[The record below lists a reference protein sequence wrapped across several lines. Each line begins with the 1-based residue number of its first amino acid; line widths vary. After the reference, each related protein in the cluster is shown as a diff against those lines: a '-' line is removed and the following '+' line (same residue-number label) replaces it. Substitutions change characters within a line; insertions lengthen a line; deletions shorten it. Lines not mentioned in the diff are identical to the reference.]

1 MTSRREAGLLM
12 LLALAACSSKDGDA
26 STAADARSPVAGA
39 SSGVAAASAGTS
51 ARASTMSQASSA
63 GSSGGSAGRSA
74 ADGGGNAAAPQ
85 VSAAGAGGAQSAAAV
100 SGAGSGSSAASA
112 PAAAAGCTRA
122 GLKAS
127 VDAYFK
133 ALAAHDPSML
143 TQASQLKFTENA
155 QETKLGEGLV
165 WKTAGAVEFTRSLFD
180 TERCGTVTEAVL
192 PNSGTDTIFGL
203 RLQLRE
209 QKLSE
214 IESIVVDPKNG
225 FFPTPMGILNSKA
238 EVWDETLP
246 QEQRST
252 REVLEAAGKAYF
264 DWFADPSIQPPFAM
278 PCDRLENGLKTTSGD
293 CGNLGSAGGLKHPPQ
308 RYPLTDLEAG
318 ITAGFV
324 LFGGADID
332 FHMFKVVSG
341 KIQRINAVV
350 GPAVRSSGW

>member
-1 MTSRREAGLLM
+1 MTSRCEAGLL
-12 LLALAACSSKDGDA
+12 LVALVACSSKDGDA
-26 STAADARSPVAGA
+26 STAADAQRMSVAGA
-39 SSGVAAASAGTS
+39 SGRVAAAGAVAPASATTVSG
-51 ARASTMSQASSA
+51 ASSA
-63 GSSGGSAGRSA
+63 GSGGGGAGRSA
-74 ADGGGNAAAPQ
+74 AGGGADAAATQ

-100 SGAGSGSSAASA
+100 GGANAGSTVAA
-112 PAAAAGCTRA
+112 PAAAIGCTRE
-122 GLKAS
+122 GLKAN

-133 ALAAHDPSML
+133 ALAAHDPAML
-143 TQASQLKFTENA
+143 AQASQLKFTENA
-155 QETKLGEGLV
+155 RETKLGEGLV
-165 WKTAGAVEFTRSLFD
+165 WKTAGAVAFTRSLFD
-180 TERCGTVTEAVL
+180 TERCGSVTEAVL
-192 PNSGTDTIFGL
+192 PNSGADTIFGL

-225 FFPTPMGILNSKA
+225 FSPTPMGILNSKA
-238 EVWDETLP
+238 EVWDEVLP
-246 QEQRST
+246 QDQRST
-252 REVLEAAGKAYF
+252 RDVLEAAGKAYF
-264 DWFADPSIQPPFAM
+264 DWFADSSIKPPFAM

-293 CGNLGSAGGLKHPPQ
+293 CGNLGSAAGLKHPPQ

-324 LFGGADID
+324 LFAGANID